1 MLRAIC
7 PEAPEQQGDPI
18 LALRSRIGHRRRV
31 GDSAINGKTWNEAEQ
46 DMVVGDYLVMLD
58 KVMTGRAYDPANH
71 QRALRFV
78 TNRSGGA
85 ITFLQGEISA
95 VLTLIGLPILKDH
108 PPRWDFGDGL
118 VDSVDRCLTAKP
130 AALKDLAQPP
140 ALLGRSVA
148 PTLAEGAPSRAHH
161 APPSERT
168 ERLVAKFDP
177 AARDLEARMLARI
190 GVAAAL
196 VYEQRR
202 LEERGRAEL
211 AEQVRLIQPTDPEG
225 CDLVSFSRTGA
236 PRLIAVKTTTG
247 GPATPFRL
255 TPAEDALR
263 EAQPGAF
270 IVYRLYDVARE
281 ARVFRVRGQPQAQAP
296 EDQASQ
302 DRAAQDQASQD
313 QPSMSQPSATLPE

>member
-1 MLRAIC
+1 M
-7 PEAPEQQGDPI
+7 
-18 LALRSRIGHRRRV
+18 
-31 GDSAINGKTWNEAEQ
+31 GDSAINGKTWNEAEH

-58 KVMTGRAYDPANH
+58 KVMTGRTYDPANH

-95 VLTLIGLPILKDH
+95 VLTLIGLPTLKDH

-118 VDSVDRCLTAKP
+118 IDSIDRCLSARP
-130 AALKDLAQPP
+130 GVLKDLAQPP
-140 ALLGRSVA
+140 ALLGRAAA
-148 PTLAEGAPSRAHH
+148 PALAEGAPSRAHH
-161 APPSERT
+161 TPPSERAA
-168 ERLVAKFDP
+168 RLVAKYDP
-177 AARDLEARMLARI
+177 AARDQDARMLARI

-202 LEERGRAEL
+202 LEERGREDL
-211 AEQVRLIQPTDPEG
+211 ADQIRVALPLEEEG

-236 PRLIAVKTTTG
+236 PRRIAVKTTTG

-255 TPAEDALR
+255 TPAEETLR

-281 ARVFRVRGQPQAQAP
+281 ARVFRVRGAREEP
-296 EDQASQ
+296 
-302 DRAAQDQASQD
+302 
-313 QPSMSQPSATLPE
+313 ATA

>member
-1 MLRAIC
+1 M
-7 PEAPEQQGDPI
+7 
-18 LALRSRIGHRRRV
+18 
-31 GDSAINGKTWNEAEQ
+31 GDSAINGKTWNEAEH

-108 PPRWDFGDGL
+108 PPRWDFGDDL
-118 VDSVDRCLTAKP
+118 VDSIDRCLTARP
-130 AALKDLAQPP
+130 GALKDLAQPP
-140 ALLGRSVA
+140 ALLGRAAVPA
-148 PTLAEGAPSRAHH
+148 LAEGAPSRAHH
-161 APPSERT
+161 APPSERA

-202 LEERGRAEL
+202 LEERGRQDL
-211 AEQVRLIQPTDPEG
+211 AAQIRLALPLDEEG

-236 PRLIAVKTTTG
+236 PRRIAVKTTTG
-247 GPATPFRL
+247 GAATPFRL
-255 TPAEDALR
+255 TQAEEALR

-281 ARVFRVRGQPQAQAP
+281 ARVFRVRGQPQVQP
-296 EDQASQ
+296 DP
-302 DRAAQDQASQD
+302 
-313 QPSMSQPSATLPE
+313 QPSISQPSATLPE

>member
-1 MLRAIC
+1 LAS
-7 PEAPEQQGDPI
+7 DPG
-18 LALRSRIGHRRRV
+18 LGHRPRV

-95 VLTLIGLPILKDH
+95 VLTLIGLPTLKDH
-108 PPRWDFGDGL
+108 PPRWDFGDSL
-118 VDSVDRCLTAKP
+118 ADSVERCLTARP
-130 AALKDLAQPP
+130 AVLKDLAQPP
-140 ALLGRSVA
+140 GLLGCTAA
-148 PTLAEGAPSRAHH
+148 PTLAEGGPSRAHH
-161 APPSERT
+161 ASPSDRA
-168 ERLVAKFDP
+168 ERLVVRFDP

-190 GVAAAL
+190 GIAAAL

-202 LEERGRAEL
+202 LEERGRQDL
-211 AEQVRLIQPTDPEG
+211 AGQVRLALPPSHERGDPEG

-236 PRLIAVKTTTG
+236 QRLIAVKTTTG

-255 TPAEDALR
+255 TPAEEALR

-281 ARVFRVRGQPQAQAP
+281 ARVFRVRGAR
-296 EDQASQ
+296 EDA
-302 DRAAQDQASQD
+302 
-313 QPSMSQPSATLPE
+313 ATL

>member
-1 MLRAIC
+1 
-7 PEAPEQQGDPI
+7 
-18 LALRSRIGHRRRV
+18 V

-46 DMVVGDYLVMLD
+46 DLVVGDYLVMLD

-95 VLTLIGLPILKDH
+95 VLTLIGLPTLKDH
-108 PPRWDFGDGL
+108 PPRWDFGDSL
-118 VDSVDRCLTAKP
+118 VDSIDRCLTAKP
-130 AALKDLAQPP
+130 GALKDLAQPP
-140 ALLGRSVA
+140 ILLGRAVA
-148 PTLAEGAPSRAHH
+148 PILAEGAPSRAHH
-161 APPSERT
+161 VPPSERA

-177 AARDLEARMLARI
+177 AARDHEARMLARI

-202 LEERGRAEL
+202 LEERGRQDL
-211 AEQVRLIQPTDPEG
+211 ADQIRLALPPNSGQEGEEG

-236 PRLIAVKTTTG
+236 ARRIAVKTTTG

-255 TPAEDALR
+255 TPAEEALR

-281 ARVFRVRGQPQAQAP
+281 ARVFRVRGQPQAQP
-296 EDQASQ
+296 SQ
-302 DRAAQDQASQD
+302 T

>member
-1 MLRAIC
+1 M
-7 PEAPEQQGDPI
+7 
-18 LALRSRIGHRRRV
+18 

-108 PPRWDFGDGL
+108 PPRWDFGDSL

-130 AALKDLAQPP
+130 TALKDLAQPP
-140 ALLGRSVA
+140 ILLGRSVA
-148 PTLAEGAPSRAHH
+148 PTLAEGAPPRAHH

-168 ERLVAKFDP
+168 ERLIAKFDP
-177 AARDLEARMLARI
+177 AARDLDARILARI

-202 LEERGRAEL
+202 LEERGRADL
-211 AEQVRLIQPTDPEG
+211 AEQVRLVQPTDPEG

-255 TPAEDALR
+255 TPTEEALR

-281 ARVFRVRGQPQAQAP
+281 ARVFRVRGQPQV
-296 EDQASQ
+296 S
-302 DRAAQDQASQD
+302 QDQASQD
-313 QPSMSQPSATLPE
+313 QASQDQASISQPSATLPE

>member
-1 MLRAIC
+1 M
-7 PEAPEQQGDPI
+7 
-18 LALRSRIGHRRRV
+18 

-95 VLTLIGLPILKDH
+95 ILTLIGLPILKDH

-118 VDSVDRCLTAKP
+118 VDSIDRCLTAKP
-130 AALKDLAQPP
+130 AVLKDLAQPP

-148 PTLAEGAPSRAHH
+148 PILAEGAPSRAHH
-161 APPSERT
+161 APPSARAEQ
-168 ERLVAKFDP
+168 LVARFDP

-202 LEERGRAEL
+202 LEERGRQDL
-211 AEQVRLIQPTDPEG
+211 AEQIRLVLPADPEG

-236 PRLIAVKTTTG
+236 QRLIAVKTTTG

-255 TPAEDALR
+255 TPAEEALR
-263 EAQPGAF
+263 AAQPGAF

-281 ARVFRVRGQPQAQAP
+281 ARVFRVRAQPQT
-296 EDQASQ
+296 S
-302 DRAAQDQASQD
+302 QDQA
-313 QPSMSQPSATLPE
+313 SMSQPSATLPE

>member
-1 MLRAIC
+1 M
-7 PEAPEQQGDPI
+7 
-18 LALRSRIGHRRRV
+18 
-31 GDSAINGKTWNEAEQ
+31 GDSAINGKTWNEAEH

-118 VDSVDRCLTAKP
+118 VDSIDRCLTAKP
-130 AALKDLAQPP
+130 GALKDLAQPP
-140 ALLGRSVA
+140 ALLGRSAA
-148 PTLAEGAPSRAHH
+148 PALAEGAPSRAHH

-202 LEERGRAEL
+202 LEERGRADL
-211 AEQVRLIQPTDPEG
+211 AGQVRLALPPSHEKGGDPEG
-225 CDLVSFSRTGA
+225 CDLVSFSRTGVQ
-236 PRLIAVKTTTG
+236 RLIAVKTTTG

-255 TPAEDALR
+255 TPAEEALR

-281 ARVFRVRGQPQAQAP
+281 ARVFRVRGQPSAHI
-296 EDQASQ
+296 D
-302 DRAAQDQASQD
+302 QDQASPD
-313 QPSMSQPSATLPE
+313 QASMSQPSATLPE

>member
-1 MLRAIC
+1 M
-7 PEAPEQQGDPI
+7 
-18 LALRSRIGHRRRV
+18 
-31 GDSAINGKTWNEAEQ
+31 GDSAINGKTWNEAEL

-58 KVMTGRAYDPANH
+58 KVMTGRALDPANH

-95 VLTLIGLPILKDH
+95 ILTLIGLPALKDH

-118 VDSVDRCLTAKP
+118 VDSIDRCLTAKP
-130 AALKDLAQPP
+130 AVLKDLAQPP
-140 ALLGRSVA
+140 ALLGRAAA
-148 PTLAEGAPSRAHH
+148 PVLAEGAPSRAVH
-161 APPSERT
+161 APPSERA

-177 AARDLEARMLARI
+177 AVRDQDARMLARI

-196 VYEQRR
+196 AYEQRR
-202 LEERGRAEL
+202 LEARGREDL
-211 AEQVRLIQPTDPEG
+211 AAQVRLALPEDGEG

-236 PRLIAVKTTTG
+236 PRRIAVKTTTG

-255 TPAEDALR
+255 TPAEEALR
-263 EAQPGAF
+263 ETQPDAF

-281 ARVFRVRGQPQAQAP
+281 ARVFRVRAVREPATV
-296 EDQASQ
+296 Q
-302 DRAAQDQASQD
+302 DVST
-313 QPSMSQPSATLPE
+313 SVV

>member
-1 MLRAIC
+1 M
-7 PEAPEQQGDPI
+7 
-18 LALRSRIGHRRRV
+18 GHRRGV
-31 GDSAINGKTWNEAEQ
+31 GDSAINGKTWNEAEH

-95 VLTLIGLPILKDH
+95 ILTLIGLPILKDH
-108 PPRWDFGDGL
+108 PPRWDFGDAL
-118 VDSVDRCLTAKP
+118 VDAVDRCLTAKP
-130 AALKDLAQPP
+130 GALKDLAQPP
-140 ALLGRSVA
+140 VLLGRALA
-148 PTLAEGAPSRAHH
+148 PVLAEGAPSRAHH
-161 APPSERT
+161 VPPSARA

-190 GVAAAL
+190 GVASAL
-196 VYEQRR
+196 IYEQRR
-202 LEERGRAEL
+202 LEERGRQDLAAE
-211 AEQVRLIQPTDPEG
+211 VRLALPADDEG
-225 CDLVSFSRTGA
+225 CDLISFSRTGG
-236 PRLIAVKTTTG
+236 PRRIAVKTTTG

-255 TPAEDALR
+255 TPVEEALR

-281 ARVFRVRGQPQAQAP
+281 ARVFRVRAQPAV
-296 EDQASQ
+296 QASP
-302 DRAAQDQASQD
+302 D
-313 QPSMSQPSATLPE
+313 QPSMSQPSAILPE

>member
-1 MLRAIC
+1 
-7 PEAPEQQGDPI
+7 
-18 LALRSRIGHRRRV
+18 V
-31 GDSAINGKTWNEAEQ
+31 GDSAINGKIWNEAEQ
-46 DMVVGDYLVMLD
+46 DLVVGDYLVMLD

-95 VLTLIGLPILKDH
+95 VLTLIGLPTLKDH
-108 PPRWDFGDGL
+108 PPRWDFGDSL
-118 VDSVDRCLTAKP
+118 VDSIDRCLTAKP
-130 AALKDLAQPP
+130 GALKDLAQPP
-140 ALLGRSVA
+140 ILLGRAVA
-148 PTLAEGAPSRAHH
+148 PILAEGAPSRAHH
-161 APPSERT
+161 VPPCERA

-177 AARDLEARMLARI
+177 AARDHEARILARI

-202 LEERGRAEL
+202 LEERGRQDL
-211 AEQVRLIQPTDPEG
+211 ADQIRLALPPSSGQEGEEG

-236 PRLIAVKTTTG
+236 ARRIAVKTTTG

-255 TPAEDALR
+255 TPAEEALR

-281 ARVFRVRGQPQAQAP
+281 ARVFRVRGQPQAQP
-296 EDQASQ
+296 SQ
-302 DRAAQDQASQD
+302 T

>member
-1 MLRAIC
+1 LASGPPLR
-7 PEAPEQQGDPI
+7 
-18 LALRSRIGHRRRV
+18 HRRPV
-31 GDSAINGKTWNEAEQ
+31 GDSAINGKTWNEAEH

-108 PPRWDFGDGL
+108 PPRWDFGDSL
-118 VDSVDRCLTAKP
+118 VDSIDRCLTAKP
-130 AALKDLAQPP
+130 AVLKDLAQPP
-140 ALLGRSVA
+140 ALLGRSAA
-148 PTLAEGAPSRAHH
+148 PILAEGAPSRAHH

-196 VYEQRR
+196 VYEQGR
-202 LEERGRAEL
+202 LEQRGRQDL
-211 AEQVRLIQPTDPEG
+211 AEQVRLVLPTDPEG

-236 PRLIAVKTTTG
+236 QRLIAVKTTTG

-255 TPAEDALR
+255 TPAEEALR

-281 ARVFRVRGQPQAQAP
+281 ARVYRVRAHV
-296 EDQASQ
+296 ST
-302 DRAAQDQASQD
+302 AQDQTPQD
-313 QPSMSQPSATLPE
+313 QASMSQPSATLPE